1 MPRHFQA
8 ITITLASFLFG
19 LCAPVTAD
27 VFLSPSDGSV
37 TATSVGI
44 APDGVDEIVFTTK
57 TSLELTY
64 RCASPAKITWQ
75 SYSTGSDKTDAASAA
90 NATSLS
96 VNAVPSRGYIVTARD
111 NSDNVIE
118 SKTLYIVQMAD
129 KMFRPISLDT
139 VTNDDHCTY
148 AKLRAVYNNPTV
160 GYVTSSG
167 ASKSIK
173 REFTISYNTVE
184 YNGTDISIVERVDT
198 FMTKANGNGVEDT
211 INVDAP
217 YANTFFK
224 LSGDLICDALSL
236 TTPVSTPYEYE
247 SHIVTAKIAAKIIE
261 REGLNEAQRS
271 DSSAT
276 TGIGGSAPLQV
287 AFTSNS
293 NYPVAQF
300 FQWIIIDN
308 DNKKDSSNVYH
319 DRDLNYTFTRTGV
332 YTVILKAE
340 HNYDAST
347 SSACQYDCEP
357 YIDSILVTVSESML
371 EVPSAFTPNGDGVND
386 EFRVSFKSLS
396 KFNCQVFN
404 RWGTKVYE
412 WSDPTTGWD
421 GTVNGSKASVGPYYY
436 IIEATGTDRNSDG
449 SYKTYRRKGN
459 INLFR

>member
-1 MPRHFQA
+1 MSRHIQA
-8 ITITLASFLFG
+8 VFVLLFTFLCGMCIPAS
-19 LCAPVTAD
+19 AD
-27 VFLSPSDGSV
+27 IFLSPTDGSV
-37 TATSVGI
+37 TASSVSI
-44 APDGVDEIVFTTK
+44 KPNGVDEVIFTTK

-64 RCASPAKITWQ
+64 KCASSSKITWE
-75 SYSTGSDKTDAASAA
+75 SYTNGSDKAEVASAPSG
-90 NATSLS
+90 TSLS
-96 VNAVPSRGYIVTARD
+96 VTATPSRGYVVTARD
-111 NSDNVIE
+111 NSNNVVE
-118 SKTLYIVQMAD
+118 SKSLYIVQMAD

-139 VTNDDHCTY
+139 ALNDDHCAV
-148 AKLRAVYNNPTV
+148 AKLRAVYNNPEL
-160 GYVTSSG
+160 GYVTPAG
-167 ASKSIK
+167 VTNKIK
-173 REFTISYNTVE
+173 RNFTITYNTVE
-184 YNGTDISIVERVDT
+184 YSGTELRTIERVDT
-198 FMTKANGNGVEDT
+198 FETKAYGVGIDDT
-211 INVDAP
+211 VNVVAP
-217 YANTFFK
+217 YLNTYFK

-247 SHIVTAKIAAKIIE
+247 SHVVTAKVAAKIIE
-261 REGLNEAQRS
+261 RDGMNEAQRS

-287 AFTSNS
+287 SFTSNS

-308 DNKKDSSNVYH
+308 ENKKDSSNVYH

-347 SSACQYDCEP
+347 SSSCQYGCEP
-357 YIDSILVTVSESML
+357 YVDSVLVTVSESML
-371 EVPSAFTPNGDGVND
+371 EVPSAFSPNGDGVND

-396 KFNCQVFN
+396 KFKCQVFN